1 MMDDKKSKALT
12 IILVVIIVVIVGVL
26 SYLGYVA
33 LKDKKVEDT
42 YTQAA
47 NEFEKKV
54 AGSPEKSK
62 GSNSTLNSVNVSL
75 DKSDRQQME
84 GYNVIGTIEIPK
96 VDLKCAILEEV
107 TPRSIEIAV
116 GMMYTTAGLN
126 EPGNTV
132 IYGHNYRNGT
142 FFSNNKKLKNGDE
155 IKITDQ
161 KGEEV
166 TYIIY
171 KIYET
176 DANDATYMTR
186 DTQGRREISLQ
197 TCTDDSKARIIIWAA
212 EKGSEVP
219 QQ

>member
-54 AGSPEKSK
+54 EGSPEKSK

-132 IYGHNYRNGT
+132 IYGHNYRNKL
-142 FFSNNKKLKNGDE
+142 FFSRNDELQTGDE
-155 IKITDQ
+155 IRILDESGRKITYEIFNIFETTMTDTTFYTRTAEITNG
-161 KGEEV
+161 KVEV
-166 TYIIY
+166 TL
-171 KIYET
+171 
-176 DANDATYMTR
+176 
-186 DTQGRREISLQ
+186 S
-197 TCTDDSKARIIIWAA
+197 TCTDDASETDRRLIIQAR
-212 EKGSEVP
+212 EK
-219 QQ
+219 

>member
-116 GMMYTTAGLN
+116 AQMFTTDGLN
-126 EPGNTV
+126 KPGNTV
-132 IYGHNYRNGT
+132 IYGHNYRNKL
-142 FFSNNKKLKNGDE
+142 FFSRNDELQTGDE
-155 IKITDQ
+155 IRILDESGRKITYEIFNIFETTMTDTTFYTRTAEITNG
-161 KGEEV
+161 KVEV
-166 TYIIY
+166 TL
-171 KIYET
+171 
-176 DANDATYMTR
+176 
-186 DTQGRREISLQ
+186 S
-197 TCTDDSKARIIIWAA
+197 TCTDDASETDRRLIILAK
-212 EKGSEVP
+212 EK
-219 QQ
+219 